1 MYEKCYW
8 SIGLEVI
15 IFRAAHRHCLLWVTE
30 GFHYLSYLSAV
41 ADAIKRLSYQIKHG
55 AVVFIT
61 CVLKVSALWLFSIKQ
76 QQQKSTIR
84 MSHQNKIQLLFLLL
98 CSSNAFLSAFM
109 TSSYF
114 ASQLLT
120 CSIFFAVYWQLDL
133 FLQQPPCCAWNSVK
147 QATDIGNCAVKWK
160 LFKNSTTS
168 SYNERYRDVDR
179 QTIIHK
185 SAQASVL

>member
-15 IFRAAHRHCLLWVTE
+15 IFRVAQRHCLLWVTE
-30 GFHYLSYLSAV
+30 GFHCLSYMQAELLMLVKVSNQAWC
-41 ADAIKRLSYQIKHG
+41 I
-55 AVVFIT
+55 AVVIT
-61 CVLKVSALWLFSIKQ
+61 CVLKVSALWLFNIKQ
-76 QQQKSTIR
+76 QQQKITIR

-98 CSSNAFLSAFM
+98 CYSNAFLSAFM

-114 ASQLLT
+114 ASLLT

-133 FLQQPPCCAWNSVK
+133 FLQLPPCCAWNSVK
-147 QATDIGNCAVKWK
+147 QATDTGNCAVKWE

-168 SYNERYRDVDR
+168 SYNERYRDVD
-179 QTIIHK
+179 Q
-185 SAQASVL
+185 